1 MSQKNGRKPGKKPV
15 KNRSKSRQFA
25 VQALYSWLLTEQN
38 VSDIEVHFI
47 SEHDM
52 EDADVTYFQEILH
65 FVTAHKM
72 ALIDQME
79 AFLSRSFV
87 SVDPVEQTILLIGVF
102 ELEQRPDIPYR
113 VVINESVE
121 CAKIFGAED
130 GHKFINGIMDKVAAK
145 LRQPEINAPH
155 RKKARK
161 K

>member
-1 MSQKNGRKPGKKPV
+1 V

-47 SEHDM
+47 HEHDM
-52 EDADVTYFQEILH
+52 EDADVGYFQEILR
-65 FVTAHKM
+65 FVTTHKL
-72 ALIDQME
+72 ALVDHME
-79 AFLSRSFV
+79 SFLSRAFT
-87 SVDPVEQTILLIGVF
+87 SVDPVEQAILLIGVF

-113 VVINESVE
+113 VSINESVE

-130 GHKFINGIMDKVAAK
+130 GHKFINGIMDKVAGK
-145 LRQPEINAPH
+145 LRAAEMNAP
-155 RKKARK
+155 RKKKARK

>member
-1 MSQKNGRKPGKKPV
+1 M
-15 KNRSKSRQFA
+15 KNRSKSRQFS

-38 VSDIEVHFI
+38 VSEIEVHFI

-52 EDADVTYFQEILH
+52 GDADVNYFQEILH

-72 ALIDQME
+72 ALIDHME
-79 AFLSRSFV
+79 PFLSRTFAE
-87 SVDPVEQTILLIGVF
+87 VDPVEQAILLVGVF

-113 VVINESVE
+113 VSINEAVE

-130 GHKFINGIMDKVAAK
+130 GHKFINGVMDKVAGK
-145 LRQPEINAPH
+145 LRAVEVKAP
-155 RKKARK
+155 RKKKARK